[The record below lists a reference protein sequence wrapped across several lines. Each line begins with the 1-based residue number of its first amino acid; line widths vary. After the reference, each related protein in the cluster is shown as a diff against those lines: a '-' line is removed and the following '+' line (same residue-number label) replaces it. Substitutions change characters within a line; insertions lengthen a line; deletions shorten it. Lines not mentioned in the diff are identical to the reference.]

1 MTLPPKRGVGGC
13 SDCCFGGGSTDSGGC
28 SCHWIRRVTQKALGI
43 THLDPTP
50 AVSPNRVRCLR
61 FLAVPGGAE
70 RGRLVGLLVSVA
82 VAAGMRKAYKKEIKR

>member
-13 SDCCFGGGSTDSGGC
+13 SYCCFGGGSTDSGGC

-61 FLAVPGGAE
+61 FLAVPGGKGPAGGSFGVGG
-70 RGRLVGLLVSVA
+70 RGFKGETGRRDGKGL
-82 VAAGMRKAYKKEIKR
+82 